1 VAAPAAWGIPS
12 QAARAAGSGSAG
24 LSRRY
29 QQRFR
34 TLSKSELSTIRTAVA
49 EPAKRAVNPSGSA
62 RSEVVVQSNMAVKI
76 MSNAAVSAMAGA
88 ATDGKERL
96 GVGLVHGDI
105 TGQPLSQQCAA
116 LRCALLGASL
126 FGVVCWASLWS
137 VHFSCMP

>member
-1 VAAPAAWGIPS
+1 MAAPAARGIPAL
-12 QAARAAGSGSAG
+12 AARAAGSGSAG

-116 LRCALLGASL
+116 LRCVVLAWCL